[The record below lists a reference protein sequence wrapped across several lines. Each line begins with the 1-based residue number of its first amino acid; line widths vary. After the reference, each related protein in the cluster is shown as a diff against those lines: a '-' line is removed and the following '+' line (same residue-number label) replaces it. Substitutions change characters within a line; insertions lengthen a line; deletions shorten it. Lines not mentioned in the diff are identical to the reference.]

1 MELRVERGKV
11 IFARF
16 LRFFPKMK
24 RIDLSLYIVL
34 VTTLAFADV
43 VAQQPGPTPP
53 QRRRTAAAEPSPAVD
68 PTRISVV
75 YPTPLPLET
84 KKPGFLKRIFGK
96 KPAPTPLAVAPMVTP
111 TPLAT
116 PTPRRK
122 KRRVIQSEEQG
133 QPVESDSSDHQ
144 KQRPSQT
151 VDEVAKADIPKATLP
166 VATPETQIAA
176 IAPNASSTP
185 LPDSLPPLEEVAV
198 GRPAEP
204 AKIEPVREARPTP
217 KPIPEK
223 VKASPLNQ
231 PIALVEDG
239 SSKDDAVTLSPVSDA
254 PAFTAEFVEERALER
269 IRFQKLKIQALENA
283 KVRDLKAKADSAVS
297 SEERYQ
303 ALKAYY
309 PALFAE
315 MRRID
320 SAFGK
325 GLDRMEAAAK
335 RRLERISSESVGNK
349 VENSDTTSAPASGN
363 DSDKKKSGG

>member
-1 MELRVERGKV
+1 
-11 IFARF
+11 
-16 LRFFPKMK
+16 MK

-34 VTTLAFADV
+34 ATTLAFADV
-43 VAQQPGPTPP
+43 VAQQPGSTPP
-53 QRRRTAAAEPSPAVD
+53 QRRRTAAAEPTPAVD

-84 KKPGFLKRIFGK
+84 KKPGLLKRIFGK
-96 KPAPTPLAVAPMVTP
+96 KEKPAPTPLAVAPMVTP
-111 TPLAT
+111 SPLAT

-122 KRRVIQSEEQG
+122 KRRVMQSEEQS
-133 QPVESDSSDHQ
+133 QPVESDSSDDQ
-144 KQRPSQT
+144 KLRPSEN
-151 VDEVAKADIPKATLP
+151 VDKMAKADIPKATLP

-217 KPIPEK
+217 RPIPEK

-231 PIALVEDG
+231 PIALVEGG
-239 SSKDDAVTLSPVSDA
+239 SSKDDAVTLSAVSDA
-254 PAFTAEFVEERALER
+254 PAVAAESVEERALDR

-315 MRRID
+315 MRQID

-325 GLDRMEAAAK
+325 GIDRMEAAAK
-335 RRLERISSESVGNK
+335 RRLERMSSESVGNK
-349 VENSDTTSAPASGN
+349 VENSDTTSAPAGGN